1 MAEHNILG
9 KKGEDKAVAYLE
21 TKGYRI
27 VERNWTFHGYE
38 IDIIA
43 EDEDFIVFTE
53 VKTRATDEWGNPEDA
68 IGRQR
73 MRRMINSASHYLKI
87 NWIDKPAR
95 FDIISIIWNEG
106 KAELEHFENAFMAFL

>member
-1 MAEHNILG
+1 MADHNELG
-9 KKGEDKAVAYLE
+9 SKGEDKAVDFLE
-21 TKGYRI
+21 TNGYRI

-43 EDEDFIVFTE
+43 EDSEFIVFTE
-53 VKTRATDEWGNPEDA
+53 VKTRATNYWGDPEDA
-68 IGRQR
+68 VDKQR

-87 NWIDKPAR
+87 NRIDKPAR

-106 KAELEHFENAFMAFL
+106 KPKLDHFEDAFMAFL